1 MRNLGYYH
9 GSYVQCDTLMLCD
22 IFKSFQEFAKGQI
35 VCKATFDGS
44 EWDETQK
51 EKYKEKY

>member
-9 GSYVQCDTLMLCD
+9 GTYVQCDTLMLCD